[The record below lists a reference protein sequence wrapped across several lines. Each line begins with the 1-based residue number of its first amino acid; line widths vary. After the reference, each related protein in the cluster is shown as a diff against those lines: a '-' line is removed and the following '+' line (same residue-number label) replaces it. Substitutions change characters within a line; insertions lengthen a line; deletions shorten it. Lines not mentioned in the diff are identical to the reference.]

1 MKQISDGSL
10 IVNNKRDVII
20 TKEGSCT
27 RRSVLASAAPSHAL
41 DRSIDDG
48 NVVRSRCVERV
59 EARATGSSGFP
70 KGKGIPGRK
79 VADRALIGGRY
90 TRAVRAYVFGTGLLA
105 GWLAVQ
111 HVQTGKGT
119 ERNRTNS
126 PASREREK
134 EIRDASSRVGESLEA
149 SVE

>member
-27 RRSVLASAAPSHAL
+27 RRSVLASAAPSYAL

-48 NVVRSRCVERV
+48 NVVRSWCVERV

-105 GWLAVQ
+105 GWLAGWLCSMFRQ
-111 HVQTGKGT
+111 GKERSGT
-119 ERNRTNS
+119 ERTLRLL
-126 PASREREK
+126 EK
-134 EIRDASSRVGESLEA
+134 ERRRSATRRAA
-149 SVE
+149 SVRV